1 MRWARGQGAGPGLPG
16 WQSGSEPRLA
26 GRWVA
31 SSWRGALLWG
41 LWVCLQAGALLPAH
55 AATPL
60 PLRLTHAEMA
70 FGEGTSAPASGWQA
84 VELPGVFEAR
94 SKIEDRTVWL
104 RLPFELSELPTEP
117 LVLLVQ
123 RVVLTA
129 EFRLNGSLLNP
140 GVRFEQPGGPAGTKM
155 LSWPH
160 WIVLPSGLFRAGR
173 NELLIRLRGDRV
185 VSAWVSG
192 ISIGTPEALRGEYLL
207 RDIPQ
212 RQVPQALFVMLLP
225 SLVFGL
231 RLWWRERQPLQRQV
245 VVATVLWLAQIGL
258 YLQPDWPVSWYSMV
272 SIISLLWIAF
282 HWALLH
288 LLWRLSDGGWV
299 WFPKALFIGSVVPL
313 LAALLVLVLQP
324 HESWL
329 GPLMVP
335 TTVLRCM
342 TTAMLL
348 RWVWR
353 ERTWSA
359 LLLTG
364 SELLWF
370 LGPVQLLLVV
380 LRVIPPD
387 PFILTPGGALPLYL
401 VMVWQGA
408 QRLARQREDAALQ
421 KQMAVLE
428 ERQRLML
435 DMHDGLGSQLIT
447 ALRLARRDDVPRS
460 ELAQVIQEA
469 LQDLRLILEAQDAAA
484 QDLSTLLQHWVQRNC
499 RRVEA
504 TGLRLH
510 WSAAPVAA
518 TRPLTPRESL
528 QVLRIL
534 QEALSNAL
542 QHSGSSNVHIS
553 LQPTPGGHELCV
565 ADDGDAPP
573 AEPAEPDFSRRGRGL
588 QGMQQRARLL
598 GAELQVHRGDGRGTV
613 VRLRLPHATT
623 EP

>member
-1 MRWARGQGAGPGLPG
+1 MTWERGQGSVPRSPSHDPGLRSCR
-16 WQSGSEPRLA
+16 SGRSAALAWRSFLLA
-26 GRWVA
+26 GLLVCMHAGVVA
-31 SSWRGALLWG
+31 
-41 LWVCLQAGALLPAH
+41 PAH
-55 AATPL
+55 AETPP

-70 FGEGTSAPASGWQA
+70 YGEGPSAPASGWQA
-84 VELPGVFEAR
+84 VELPRPFDAQSR
-94 SKIEDRTVWL
+94 IEDRTVWL
-104 RLPFELSELPTEP
+104 RLPFDLDEAPKEP

-185 VSAWVSG
+185 VSPWISG
-192 ISIGTPEALRGEYLL
+192 ISIGAPDVLRSEFLW

-212 RQVPQALFVMLLP
+212 RLVPQALFVMLLA

-231 RLWWRERQPLQRQV
+231 RLWWHERQPLQGLV
-245 VVATVLWLAQIGL
+245 VITMLLWLAQMGL
-258 YLQPDWPVSWYSMV
+258 YLQPDWPVPWYSMV
-272 SIISLLWIAF
+272 SIISVLWIAF
-282 HWALLH
+282 HWALLQ
-288 LLWRLSDGGWV
+288 LLWRFSDGGWP
-299 WFPKALFIGSVVPL
+299 WFPKVLLVGSAGPL
-313 LAALLVLVLQP
+313 AAALLVLILEP

-335 TTVLRCM
+335 TMVLRCL

-348 RWVWR
+348 GWAWR
-353 ERTWSA
+353 ERSWSA
-359 LLLTG
+359 VLLTA

-370 LGPVQLLLVV
+370 AGPVQLLLVV
-380 LRVIPPD
+380 QRVIPPD
-387 PFILTPGGALPLYL
+387 PFMLAPGCALPLYL
-401 VMVWQGA
+401 VMLWQGA

-421 KQMAVLE
+421 KQMAVIE

-435 DMHDGLGSQLIT
+435 DMHDGLGSQLVT
-447 ALRLARRDDVPRS
+447 ALRLARRDDAPRG
-460 ELAQVIQEA
+460 ELTQVIQEA

-484 QDLSTLLQHWVQRNC
+484 QDLSTLLQHWVQRNLG
-499 RRVEA
+499 RLEA
-504 TGLRLH
+504 MGLRMH
-510 WSAAPVAA
+510 WSAAPAA
-518 TRPLTPRESL
+518 AARPLTPRESL

-534 QEALSNAL
+534 QEAISNVL
-542 QHSGSSNVHIS
+542 QHSGSSSVHIS

-565 ADDGDAPP
+565 SDDGDAPP
-573 AEPAEPDFSRRGRGL
+573 AEPDGSRRGRGL

-613 VRLRLPHATT
+613 VRLRLPHTHATT
-623 EP
+623 AP